1 MTHPNPRLNLRM
13 TGCIK
18 NHEESATNCEDS
30 LKVPELFTRII
41 ISAEIGSVI
50 SIRIHFCIQVKVD
63 FMVLMAYF
71 METNI
76 VFPIS
81 DLFPLL
87 ICWNMNYEV
96 RVQGKKMIG
105 FTTSYLP
112 TWMQYVLHSKM
123 LVNFDF

>member
-41 ISAEIGSVI
+41 ISAEIGSEI

-76 VFPIS
+76 FFPIS
-81 DLFPLL
+81 DLFSLL
-87 ICWNMNYEV
+87 
-96 RVQGKKMIG
+96 
-105 FTTSYLP
+105 
-112 TWMQYVLHSKM
+112 M
-123 LVNFDF
+123 LEHEL